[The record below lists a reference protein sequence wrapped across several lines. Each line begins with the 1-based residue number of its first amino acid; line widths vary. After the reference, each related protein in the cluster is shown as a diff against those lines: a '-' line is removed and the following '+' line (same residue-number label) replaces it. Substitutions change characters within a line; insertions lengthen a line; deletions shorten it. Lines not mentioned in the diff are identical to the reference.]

1 VGTTLLD
8 RVAVVTGGSSG
19 IGLAI
24 ATRFVG
30 EGARVFVT
38 GRRAEGLDE
47 AIGLIGDGAV
57 AVRCD
62 SSKLADLDEL
72 YRIVEERAGRVDVLV
87 ANAGGGT
94 PGALGAVTEADFDTM
109 FASNVKGVF
118 FTVQKALPLL
128 VDGARIILTGSTAAS
143 KAMPGASVYGAS
155 KATVRS
161 FARSWMVELA
171 HRGIR
176 VNVLAPGPVIT
187 PGLVGAA
194 PVGEQEARL
203 EMMRRGVPMGRLGQ
217 PDEIAEVALFLASEL
232 SSFVNG
238 AEVFADGGQAQV

>member
-1 VGTTLLD
+1 MGNALSD

-24 ATRFVG
+24 AKRFAG

-38 GRRAEGLDE
+38 GRRAAELDE
-47 AIGLIGDGAV
+47 AVGLIGSSAV
-57 AVRCD
+57 GVRCD
-62 SSKLADLDEL
+62 SSELDDLDEL
-72 YRIVEERAGRVDVLV
+72 YRTVEERAGHIDVLV

-94 PGALGAVTEADFDTM
+94 PGALGAVSEADFDAM
-109 FASNVKGVF
+109 LASNVKGVF

-128 VDGARIILTGSTAAS
+128 VEGARIILTGSTAGS

-171 HRGIR
+171 DRSIR
-176 VNVLAPGPVIT
+176 VNVVAPGPVVT
-187 PGLVGAA
+187 PGLVGSVPAGMQDA
-194 PVGEQEARL
+194 FFER
-203 EMMRRGVPMGRLGQ
+203 MRGGVPIGRLGR
-217 PDEIAEVALFLASEL
+217 PDEIAEVALFLASDA

>member
-1 VGTTLLD
+1 MGEALSD

-24 ATRFVG
+24 ARRFAG

-38 GRRAEGLDE
+38 GRRAAELDE
-47 AIGLIGDGAV
+47 AVGLIGDGVV

-62 SSKLADLDEL
+62 SSKLDDLDEL
-72 YRIVEERAGRVDVLV
+72 YRTVEERAGRVDVLV

-94 PGALGAVTEADFDTM
+94 PGVLGAVTEADFDTT
-109 FASNVKGVF
+109 FATNVKGVF

-161 FARSWMVELA
+161 FARSWIVELA
-171 HRGIR
+171 HRRIR
-176 VNVLAPGPVIT
+176 VNVLAPGPVLT
-187 PGLVGAA
+187 PGLVGAL
-194 PVGEQEARL
+194 PVDKQEAWL
-203 EMMRRGVPMGRLGQ
+203 EGMRQGVPIGRLGQ
-217 PDEIAEVALFLASEL
+217 PDEIAEVALFLASDV

>member
-1 VGTTLLD
+1 VGSALSEQ
-8 RVAVVTGGSSG
+8 VAVVTGGSSG

-24 ATRFVG
+24 AKRFAG

-38 GRRAEGLDE
+38 GRRASELDE
-47 AIGLIGDGAV
+47 AVGLIGHAAV

-62 SSKLADLDEL
+62 SSNLDDLDEL
-72 YRIVEERAGRVDVLV
+72 YRTVDARAGRVDVLV

-94 PGALGAVTEADFDTM
+94 PGALGGVTEADFDAM

-128 VDGARIILTGSTAAS
+128 VDGARIVLTGSTSAS

-161 FARSWMVELA
+161 FARSWIVELA
-171 HRGIR
+171 DRGIR
-176 VNVLAPGPVIT
+176 VNVVAPGPVIT

-194 PVGEQEARL
+194 PAAMKDAFL
-203 EMMRRGVPMGRLGQ
+203 EGMRRGIPMGRLGQ
-217 PDEIAEVALFLASEL
+217 PDEIAEVALFLASEA

>member
-1 VGTTLLD
+1 
-8 RVAVVTGGSSG
+8 
-19 IGLAI
+19 LAI
-24 ATRFVG
+24 AKRFAG

-38 GRRAEGLDE
+38 GRRTSELNE
-47 AIGLIGDGAV
+47 AVGIIGHDAV

-62 SSKLADLDEL
+62 SSKLDDLDEL
-72 YRIVEERAGRVDVLV
+72 YRIVEERAGRVHVLV

-94 PGALGAVTEADFDTM
+94 PGALGAVTEADFDAM

-128 VDGARIILTGSTAAS
+128 VDGGGIILTGSTSAS

-155 KATVRS
+155 KATMRS
-161 FARSWMVELA
+161 FARSWIVELA
-171 HRGIR
+171 DRRIR
-176 VNVLAPGPVIT
+176 VNVVAPGPVVT
-187 PGLVGAA
+187 PGLVGAVPA
-194 PVGEQEARL
+194 GMKDAFL
-203 EMMRRGVPMGRLGQ
+203 EGMRRGVPIGRLGQ
-217 PDEIAEVALFLASEL
+217 PDEIAEVALFLASDA